1 MKDEP
6 YYEYQ
11 DSNYCYP
18 GTAVLRN
25 KFDIRDSDALASVEG
40 SITMIK
46 MMDLDIH
53 PVEGKFDSGHYSSNQ
68 VWCLN

>member
-6 YYEYQ
+6 YMSIRIRIIAILIPMFSATSLTYVTPML
-11 DSNYCYP
+11 SHLLK
-18 GTAVLRN
+18 AV
-25 KFDIRDSDALASVEG
+25 
-40 SITMIK
+40 TMIK